1 MRGGPDEV
9 LTVRLAQAADRP
21 ALERLAGR
29 DSSRVPTGELLLAAV
44 DGEVRAALCI
54 DGATVVADP
63 FRPTAELVELL
74 RLRSAQLRRR
84 RPRRSWTPRRAR
96 AVAMRAAGLSLAP
109 TAPQAQCVWCAH
121 GKGEHHGS

>member
-1 MRGGPDEV
+1 MRAGTDEV
-9 LTVRLAQAADRP
+9 VTVRLAEAADRA

-29 DSSRVPTGELLLAAV
+29 DNNPVPTGEVLLAAV
-44 DGEVRAALCI
+44 DGEVRAALSL

-84 RPRRSWTPRRAR
+84 RPRRTWTPRRAR
-96 AVAMRAAGLSLAP
+96 AGGMRAQPA
-109 TAPQAQCVWCAH
+109 
-121 GKGEHHGS
+121 

>member
-1 MRGGPDEV
+1 MRAGTDEV
-9 LTVRLAQAADRP
+9 VTVRLAEAADRA

-29 DSSRVPTGELLLAAV
+29 DNNPVPTGEVLLAAV
-44 DGEVRAALCI
+44 DGEVRAALSL

-84 RPRRSWTPRRAR
+84 RPRRTWTPRRAR
-96 AVAMRAAGLSLAP
+96 AGAMRARPA
-109 TAPQAQCVWCAH
+109 
-121 GKGEHHGS
+121 

>member
-1 MRGGPDEV
+1 MRAGTDEV
-9 LTVRLAQAADRP
+9 VTVRLAEAADRA

-29 DSSRVPTGELLLAAV
+29 DNNPVPTGEVLLAAV
-44 DGEVRAALCI
+44 DGEVRAALSL

-84 RPRRSWTPRRAR
+84 RPRRTWTPRRAR
-96 AVAMRAAGLSLAP
+96 AGATRARPA
-109 TAPQAQCVWCAH
+109 
-121 GKGEHHGS
+121 

>member
-1 MRGGPDEV
+1 MRAGTDEV
-9 LTVRLAQAADRP
+9 VTVRLAEAADRA

-29 DSSRVPTGELLLAAV
+29 DNNPVPTGEVLLAAV
-44 DGEVRAALCI
+44 DGEVRAALSL

-84 RPRRSWTPRRAR
+84 RPRRTWTPRRAR
-96 AVAMRAAGLSLAP
+96 AGAMRAQPA
-109 TAPQAQCVWCAH
+109 
-121 GKGEHHGS
+121 

>member
-1 MRGGPDEV
+1 MRAGTDEV
-9 LTVRLAQAADRP
+9 VTVRLAEAADRA

-29 DSSRVPTGELLLAAV
+29 DNNPVPTGEVLLAAV
-44 DGEVRAALCI
+44 DGEVRAALSL

-84 RPRRSWTPRRAR
+84 RPRRTWTPRLAR
-96 AVAMRAAGLSLAP
+96 AVAMRARPA
-109 TAPQAQCVWCAH
+109 
-121 GKGEHHGS
+121 